1 MSLYSE
7 HSLKTHKKT
16 NKANKIKVTDQTH
29 SIEFSITKCYFR
41 NTEVQNVV
49 YERRNKVSKVRE
61 GKEKFNIFVASLM
74 IKLHVRTTGNLL
86 RVSFVSKSKKV
97 FTEVREREVL
107 QEELMQTYEA
117 REIESVSVSQRQV
130 LNEIFEAWG
139 EIFGVK
145 DVKSNSNED
154 ENF

>member
-1 MSLYSE
+1 M
-7 HSLKTHKKT
+7 
-16 NKANKIKVTDQTH
+16 
-29 SIEFSITKCYFR
+29 
-41 NTEVQNVV
+41 
-49 YERRNKVSKVRE
+49 
-61 GKEKFNIFVASLM
+61 
-74 IKLHVRTTGNLL
+74 
-86 RVSFVSKSKKV
+86 SKSKKV

>member
-1 MSLYSE
+1 M
-7 HSLKTHKKT
+7 
-16 NKANKIKVTDQTH
+16 
-29 SIEFSITKCYFR
+29 
-41 NTEVQNVV
+41 
-49 YERRNKVSKVRE
+49 
-61 GKEKFNIFVASLM
+61 
-74 IKLHVRTTGNLL
+74 
-86 RVSFVSKSKKV
+86 SKSKKV

-117 REIESVSVSQRQV
+117 RGIESVSVSQRQV